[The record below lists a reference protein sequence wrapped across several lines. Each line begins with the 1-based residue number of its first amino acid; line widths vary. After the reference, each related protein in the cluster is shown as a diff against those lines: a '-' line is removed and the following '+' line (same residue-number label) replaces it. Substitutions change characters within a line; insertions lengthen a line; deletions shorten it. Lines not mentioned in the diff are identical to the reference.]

1 MPASV
6 EERLAKVESDIAA
19 IMAVLGPRQA
29 TAEANAKAASGGKD
43 GWDKAGILIQLV
55 GPIVA
60 GLVIWYVGFAVK
72 DSVDIALHRQE
83 VEISSASEMQALIGK
98 LQEPDIGEADAK
110 AAALALAAFGL
121 PAANILIFELQ
132 TGNASTRS
140 GAQVGLGLL
149 VMGHPEPVCEIFR
162 WLIDEGRRY
171 YSWPTHQAVIE
182 LIGRGRCL
190 QARMALVRFQALVPD
205 STSDTLAKFAGEIA
219 ADPPPSVSGV
229 EDIRA
234 AIDASLMAL
243 GGTKPA
249 GSPLDGLSPSQACLW
264 PLRCFSSRPSWI
276 PPRPWPR

>member
-6 EERLAKVESDIAA
+6 EERLAKVESDVAA
-19 IMAVLGPRQA
+19 IVARLGSRQA
-29 TAEANAKAASGGKD
+29 AAEADAKAASGGKD

-98 LQEPDIGEADAK
+98 LQETDIGEAEAR

-121 PAANILIFELQ
+121 PAANILVFELQ
-132 TGNASTRS
+132 TSNASTRS
-140 GAQVGLGLL
+140 GAQVGLEML
-149 VMGHPEPVCEIFR
+149 VRAHPEPVCEMFR

-171 YSWPTHQAVIE
+171 YAWPTHQAAIE

-190 QARMALVRFQALVPD
+190 QARTALLRFQTLVPD
-205 STSDTLAKFAGEIA
+205 STPDTLAKFAGEIA
-219 ADPPPSVSGV
+219 PDPPPSVSGV
-229 EDIRA
+229 DDIRA
-234 AIDASLMAL
+234 AIDTSLAAL

-249 GSPLDGLSPSQACLW
+249 GSP
-264 PLRCFSSRPSWI
+264 
-276 PPRPWPR
+276 